1 MASFKSKHPFRAR
14 VLHGCSRKTATVNR
28 TKENEELSVSN
39 SQRVCTF
46 LQHSSIR
53 PSLGI
58 TISFSLSLTYP
69 GGSTWLP
76 WIANL
81 ANKELS
87 QATQAQT
94 FFFNVGHSTSS
105 FKGFSQ
111 PGPIPLPHPPPA
123 RNPPRIRS
131 PRNPS
136 PSLAARTSAASAQNR
151 GLRLD

>member
-1 MASFKSKHPFRAR
+1 M
-14 VLHGCSRKTATVNR
+14 NR

-39 SQRVCTF
+39 SQRVCTY

-58 TISFSLSLTYP
+58 MISFSLSLTYP

-87 QATQAQT
+87 QATEAQT
-94 FFFNVGHSTSS
+94 FSLNVGHSTSS

-111 PGPIPLPHPPPA
+111 AGSIPLP
-123 RNPPRIRS
+123 PPRARAT
-131 PRNPS
+131 PS
-136 PSLAARTSAASAQNR
+136 YQKPQP
-151 GLRLD
+151 

>member
-1 MASFKSKHPFRAR
+1 M
-14 VLHGCSRKTATVNR
+14 NR

-39 SQRVCTF
+39 SQRVCTY

-58 TISFSLSLTYP
+58 TISFSPSLTYP

-94 FFFNVGHSTSS
+94 FSFNIGHSTSS

-111 PGPIPLPHPPPA
+111 PGSIPPPPSA
-123 RNPPRIRS
+123 RATPLVSEAPETPALAWQHGPQQLLPRIVGS
-131 PRNPS
+131 GLIECL
-136 PSLAARTSAASAQNR
+136 SLQLCRFKR
-151 GLRLD
+151 